1 MEALAKLSDE
11 LGNPGVAKLHLEAKR
26 RHIKVSKQQVQ
37 DLVKRQGARQIFQP
51 VQKYQGKNAAE
62 NDSAKVP

>member
-26 RHIKVSKQQVQ
+26 RNIKVTKQQVQ
-37 DLVKRQGARQIFQP
+37 ELVKRQGARQLFQP
-51 VQKYQGKNAAE
+51 VQKSQGANAAE
-62 NDSAKVP
+62 S